1 MMKVATEQ
9 HIDKLITES
18 ADERKRVRRLVA
30 SGRWRD
36 AEPDAD
42 RSRAFAAR
50 GVKRSVVPA
59 AGAEAIVGSTI
70 DYQPVSFLSEGAT
83 VRRAVAYV
91 EINTPVSHA
100 SGSGF
105 LMGEDL
111 FITNQHVIADA
122 AAAHSAVLIFDR
134 EMDERGQPRATTTFR
149 LDPDAFALFSPED
162 DLDYAVIAVG
172 SRIAGSATLDEMGWC
187 ALSDTPD
194 RHVIG
199 MPVNIIQHPNGWPK
213 TVALRNNTLTY
224 RTDRALLYETDTEP
238 GSSGSPVFSDG
249 WDVVALHHYGSPF
262 LSAADT
268 PDAARTVV
276 NEGVRISAIVRDLKA
291 RSSALP
297 AAQAQRLMAALALA
311 DSQAAAAGGHQLGP
325 PRPGRGESPPTENLP
340 LPTAPHAANSAS
352 VRASTPSANPQGAS
366 AMNATN
372 PDGSV
377 TVTVPLEITVR
388 LASGAVPSAA
398 ASVGAALA
406 AAGAGP
412 VRTLTRASEAVKV
425 DADYDNR
432 RGYDEAFIPG
442 NVVALPV
449 MAASLRREIAP
460 LRGNEAGA
468 SSGLLR
474 YEHFS
479 LVLHKTRRMAIFTA
493 TNIDGATYLSVDRQS
508 GQVGDSEGEK
518 WFKDT
523 RVSDAYTL
531 NQDFYS
537 GWSDYFDRGHLTR
550 RTDPTW
556 GTAAEAE
563 RANADTFHFAN
574 CSPQHFRFNQ
584 TAKFW
589 QGAERFVLENGL
601 LASESGKRICVI
613 QGPIFNDTIDLWADD
628 VQIPSSFFKV
638 VVWRG
643 AAGLKAVGMIVDQ
656 LALMSETRKALKP
669 PAQLA
674 GVDVSQWRVAI
685 PVIEQRTGLDFG
697 DAVRG
702 ADTIASS
709 TQPNVGAERAVL
721 MRDMADL
728 LR

>member
-1 MMKVATEQ
+1 
-9 HIDKLITES
+9 
-18 ADERKRVRRLVA
+18 
-30 SGRWRD
+30 
-36 AEPDAD
+36 
-42 RSRAFAAR
+42 
-50 GVKRSVVPA
+50 
-59 AGAEAIVGSTI
+59 
-70 DYQPVSFLSEGAT
+70 
-83 VRRAVAYV
+83 
-91 EINTPVSHA
+91 
-100 SGSGF
+100 
-105 LMGEDL
+105 
-111 FITNQHVIADA
+111 
-122 AAAHSAVLIFDR
+122 
-134 EMDERGQPRATTTFR
+134 
-149 LDPDAFALFSPED
+149 
-162 DLDYAVIAVG
+162 
-172 SRIAGSATLDEMGWC
+172 
-187 ALSDTPD
+187 
-194 RHVIG
+194 
-199 MPVNIIQHPNGWPK
+199 
-213 TVALRNNTLTY
+213 
-224 RTDRALLYETDTEP
+224 
-238 GSSGSPVFSDG
+238 
-249 WDVVALHHYGSPF
+249 
-262 LSAADT
+262 
-268 PDAARTVV
+268 
-276 NEGVRISAIVRDLKA
+276 
-291 RSSALP
+291 
-297 AAQAQRLMAALALA
+297 
-311 DSQAAAAGGHQLGP
+311 
-325 PRPGRGESPPTENLP
+325 
-340 LPTAPHAANSAS
+340 
-352 VRASTPSANPQGAS
+352 
-366 AMNATN
+366 MNATN

-388 LASGAVPSAA
+388 LASGAVPPAA

-468 SSGLLR
+468 ASGLLR

-537 GWSDYFDRGHLTR
+537 GWSDYFDRGHLTQ

-628 VQIPSSFFKV
+628 VQIPSSFFKI

-697 DAVRG
+697 DVVRG